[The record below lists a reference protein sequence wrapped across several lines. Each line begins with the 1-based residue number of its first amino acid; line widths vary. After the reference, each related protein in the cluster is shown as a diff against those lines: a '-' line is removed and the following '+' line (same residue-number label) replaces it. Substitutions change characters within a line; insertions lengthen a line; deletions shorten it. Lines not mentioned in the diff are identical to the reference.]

1 MVPGAH
7 GPRPVGC
14 SSGETGRVFV
24 PGRTC
29 FARCGPFASG
39 QCRSS
44 GSSRGGGL
52 PAMTALAEIELQSFV
67 LLRLGERR
75 FAVSANQIAELV
87 APSRV
92 FRFPHHTPRLEGVIL
107 RRGRIVPVCDVS
119 EALIGKRLTSRR
131 FYLIAVRNYGT
142 QREWIAIP
150 VTGECELIN
159 AEMMAAVESDAL
171 HVGGWLSHD
180 GDVIEVLNLDTL
192 TPGTEQTSVQAA
204 APPTVEARP

>member
-1 MVPGAH
+1 
-7 GPRPVGC
+7 
-14 SSGETGRVFV
+14 
-24 PGRTC
+24 
-29 FARCGPFASG
+29 
-39 QCRSS
+39 
-44 GSSRGGGL
+44 
-52 PAMTALAEIELQSFV
+52 MTISTVLELQSFV

-119 EALIGKRLTSRR
+119 EALLGKRLTSRR

-142 QREWIAIP
+142 QREWIAVP

-159 AEMMAAVESDAL
+159 AEMMPAVESDAP

-192 TPGTEQTSVQAA
+192 TPGTEHPTAQATA
-204 APPTVEARP
+204 SPTGEARP

>member
-1 MVPGAH
+1 
-7 GPRPVGC
+7 
-14 SSGETGRVFV
+14 
-24 PGRTC
+24 
-29 FARCGPFASG
+29 
-39 QCRSS
+39 
-44 GSSRGGGL
+44 
-52 PAMTALAEIELQSFV
+52 MTVSAELGLQSFV

-92 FRFPHHTPRLEGVIL
+92 FRFPHRTPKLEGVIL

-119 EALIGKRLTSRR
+119 EMLLGKRLTARR

-142 QREWIAIP
+142 QREWIAMP

-159 AEMMAAVESDAL
+159 AEMMAAVESDAP
-171 HVGGWLSHD
+171 HVEGWLSHD

-192 TPGTEQTSVQAA
+192 TPGPEQSRGQAA
-204 APPTVEARP
+204 ASPTAEARP